1 MKDPGGSRCCPIFG
15 ERTDSKAQIIVNC
28 VLIHIITKR
37 TQEFIIRRKFLPVKD
52 SQLLYD
58 IPPCPHST
66 ERSSSFQYRSMLAQ
80 VWLYCRSELAL
91 VSPARKVALNSNR
104 LLC

>member
-58 IPPCPHST
+58 IRDNAECH
-66 ERSSSFQYRSMLAQ
+66 
-80 VWLYCRSELAL
+80 
-91 VSPARKVALNSNR
+91 
-104 LLC
+104 

>member
-58 IPPCPHST
+58 IRDIALFDTCPTRVSRFKIGLWAT
-66 ERSSSFQYRSMLAQ
+66 TWFQ
-80 VWLYCRSELAL
+80 
-91 VSPARKVALNSNR
+91 PAVGASRIVYLLQGPSGKVP
-104 LLC
+104 